1 MGCFRG
7 RIIRQLLTESVVLS
21 LVGGVFGLLLR
32 VAAIRALLAINTAGL
47 PRLGQNASAVGLDW
61 RVLTF
66 PLLVPLGAGIIFGL
80 LPALQLV
87 ARRSQRY
94 AERERREP

>member
-32 VAAIRALLAINTAGL
+32 VAAIRAIAINTAGL